1 MGRFTRPDP
10 WGPSVSAVVLA
21 IVLIPYG
28 ALALPFDTS
37 LYVQAGGILLGV
49 AGLLA
54 VSWRGSVGSGIA
66 DRASEPLILGL
77 VLFIGATLLGTGIGL
92 WRGSALRDLAGQA
105 LSMGLLP
112 LAVLAGAAAGV
123 HGKRRRLAWALVA
136 ATAGVCW
143 IHLGNGL
150 LQIVRGESAGS
161 MILAN
166 GVTAAGPALIA
177 LPLALALA
185 FREPGRVARTAAW
198 LAVGTIM
205 SYAIGSGIRSLWV
218 ALVVAV
224 PLFVVFSG
232 EWRRLLDPRLVG
244 ATLALMIGVGTGLV
258 VAQRW
263 IESGGEV
270 AIAFPSPSPA
280 LDAATDRPF
289 ETTLRRWEAPK
300 AVPLTASVELPS
312 AGWYRLEAC
321 LSEASRGTARARALW
336 LDRKGRRLGI
346 LRGKLTPEAGDSP
359 TCVTRFGKAPVGTTG
374 ARLQILPIS
383 DRGEWHIQ
391 SVTLTHLGS
400 GPWVS
405 LARQM
410 QFLSDR
416 LSSLVAILRMDT
428 VLRSDAAPKAK
439 TETIRFRWVE
449 TSRLLALFRDGTLT
463 EKLFGHGLGA
473 RYRLDSPGWDNRG
486 HWVYYE
492 DVNYIHNFFAFL
504 LYKLGLLGGGL
515 VLAALALWLVW
526 GAKRARRAER
536 SLERA
541 CVAAGAAALIAATV
555 WSLSSP
561 VFLNFRLAP
570 LWGFLLAS
578 MRARPGSDELR
589 P

>member
-1 MGRFTRPDP
+1 MGRSTRPDP
-10 WGPSVSAVVLA
+10 WGSSVPAAVLL

-28 ALALPFDTS
+28 ALALPFDTA

-49 AGLLA
+49 AGLLV
-54 VSWRGSVGSGIA
+54 VSWRGGSGIA
-66 DRASEPLILGL
+66 DRGSDPLTLGL
-77 VLFIGATLLGTGIGL
+77 ALFVLAAVLGTGVGL
-92 WRGSALRDLAGQA
+92 WRGSALRDLAGQV

-112 LAVLAGAAAGV
+112 LAALAGTAARV
-123 HGKRRRLAWALVA
+123 HGQRRRLAWALVA
-136 ATAGVCW
+136 ATAGVCS
-143 IHLGNGL
+143 IHLGSGL
-150 LQIVRGESAGS
+150 LQIVRGGSAGS

-185 FREPGRVARTAAW
+185 FRERGRAARSLAW
-198 LAVGTIM
+198 LAVGTIV

-224 PLFVVFSG
+224 PLLFVLSG

-244 ATLALMIGVGTGLV
+244 AVFALVIVVGTGLV

-270 AIAFPSPSPA
+270 EIAFP
-280 LDAATDRPF
+280 ATDRPL
-289 ETTLRRWEAPK
+289 ETTLRRWEEPK
-300 AVPLTASVELPS
+300 RVSLTASVEAPP

-321 LSEASRGTARARALW
+321 LSEASRGTARARVLW
-336 LDRKGRRLGI
+336 LDREGKHLGI
-346 LRGKLTPEAGDSP
+346 LRGKLTPNADDSP
-359 TCVTRFGKAPVGTTG
+359 TCVTRFGKAPAGTAG
-374 ARLQILPIS
+374 ARLEILPIS
-383 DRGEWHIQ
+383 DRGEWHIR

-405 LARQM
+405 VARQM

-416 LSSLVAILRMDT
+416 LSSLIALLQIDT

-449 TSRLLALFRDGTLT
+449 TSRLLALFRDGTLP

-473 RYRLDSPGWDNRG
+473 RYRLDAPGWDNRG
-486 HWVYYE
+486 HWVHYE

-504 LYKLGLLGGGL
+504 LYKLGAVGGGL

-526 GAKRARRAER
+526 GVKRARRAER

-541 CVAAGAAALIAATV
+541 CVAAGAAALIAATL

-570 LWGFLLAS
+570 LWGLLLAS

>member
-1 MGRFTRPDP
+1 MGRSARPDP
-10 WGPSVSAVVLA
+10 WGSSVSAAVLL

-54 VSWRGSVGSGIA
+54 VSWRRSGGSGIA
-66 DRASEPLILGL
+66 DRAFDPLTLGL
-77 VLFIGATLLGTGIGL
+77 VLFVLAAVLGTGIGL
-92 WRGSALRDLAGQA
+92 WRGSALRDLAGQV

-112 LAVLAGAAAGV
+112 LAALAGTAARV

-136 ATAGVCW
+136 ATAGVCS
-143 IHLGNGL
+143 IHLGDGL
-150 LQIVRGESAGS
+150 LQIVRGGSAGS

-185 FREPGRVARTAAW
+185 FRERGRAARSLAW
-198 LAVGTIM
+198 LAVGTIV
-205 SYAIGSGIRSLWV
+205 SYAVGSGIRSLWV

-224 PLFVVFSG
+224 PLFFVVSG
-232 EWRRLLDPRLVG
+232 EWRRRLDPRLVG
-244 ATLALMIGVGTGLV
+244 AVLALLIGLVTGLFG
-258 VAQRW
+258 AQRW

-270 AIAFPSPSPA
+270 TIAFPSSPA
-280 LDAATDRPF
+280 LAAATDRPL
-289 ETTLRRWEAPK
+289 ETTLRRWEEPK
-300 AVPLTASVELPS
+300 RVVLTASVEVPP
-312 AGWYRLEAC
+312 AGWYRLGAC
-321 LSEASRGTARARALW
+321 LSEASRGTARARVLW
-336 LDRKGRRLGI
+336 LDREGRRLGI
-346 LRGKLTPEAGDSP
+346 LRAKLTPDTGDSP
-359 TCVTRFGKAPVGTTG
+359 TCVTRFGKAPVGTAG
-374 ARLQILPIS
+374 ARLEILPIS

-405 LARQM
+405 VARQM

-416 LSSLVAILRMDT
+416 LGSLLAILQINT

-449 TSRLLALFRDGTLT
+449 TSRLLALFRDGTLP

-473 RYRLDSPGWDNRG
+473 RYRLDAPGWDNRG
-486 HWVYYE
+486 HWVHYE
-492 DVNYIHNFFAFL
+492 DVNYIHNFYAFL
-504 LYKLGLLGGGL
+504 LYKLGVVGGGL

-526 GAKRARRAER
+526 GVKRARGAER

-541 CVAAGAAALIAATV
+541 CVAAGTAALIAATL

-570 LWGFLLAS
+570 LWGLLLAS
-578 MRARPGSDELR
+578 MRARAGSDELR